1 MRNIWTIL
9 KRELN
14 SYFNSGIAYIYLI
27 VFLAINNGLFM
38 TRFFLI
44 GRADMRLY
52 FESLPTI
59 LFVFIPAVTMRLWA
73 EDKKENT
80 FELLMTF
87 PMKLQELVLGKF
99 LASLIFYSL
108 ALLSTITI
116 PIILSAAGSPDIGA
130 IIGGYLGSLLT
141 GALFLAIGIF
151 ISGLTNEQIVAFVLT
166 TLSCF
171 LIFFLGTDFF
181 ASFIDGWFAGWGT
194 FIKNYIGAASH
205 IISFGK
211 GVISIKD
218 ILYFTAAISVFLILN
233 GFYFEGRLR
242 PKAKAVFSLTV
253 IVSMLGLTV
262 FNWLIH
268 DLRLGRFDIT
278 ETKIYTTSPVSQKIL
293 QSLKVPVSLN
303 LYISPQD
310 KMPTALKT
318 IEQDISGK
326 LDELKIISNNK
337 FNYKVFHIEASNLIE
352 QNQKSAESSNTTGS
366 LEKRLQDKGV
376 LPFQVESIDKDEVGL
391 KLIYSA
397 ITITYKEKNEEIL
410 PRLTP
415 TDIPDLEY
423 LILSRITKLTRE
435 KKPNIAVFSPVK
447 NQDLSPELS
456 RLLQGMA
463 KPESQYE
470 DEYKTIIPLMRNN
483 GYNIKRVSLTK
494 DDPLA
499 DDLNTLIILN
509 PRKLND
515 RQLYEINKFLLQGG
529 AVLIA
534 AQGFEYAFQSGGP
547 SGIEV
552 TPKKIDLDIN
562 RLIQKWGVKINE
574 KMLMD
579 ENSQIIEIT
588 TGQRVGPFALSMPI
602 KLPNQILVTNE
613 MMRKDMPLMNRLPSL
628 FFMWGSAL
636 EISPDALNTV
646 KLKETLMFS
655 SSPRSWK
662 VSSDGSNLKK
672 ELLTFPKG
680 NPEGKFPLAVM
691 LEGNFGNTFPSTV
704 PQWPDQE
711 TQTPAQSQEA
721 APALIPKPGKLI
733 ITGCSKM
740 FTDQLITGSGN
751 LNLFANI
758 VDGLT
763 LGTEII
769 QIRSNTL
776 TNRELKKLTNAQKV
790 WYKFTAIFLVPILLV
805 LYGSGRLIIRRKE
818 KQLYLAATV
827 K

>member
-9 KRELN
+9 RRELN

-27 VFLAINNGLFM
+27 VFLVINNGLFM

-87 PMKLQELVLGKF
+87 PMKPQELVLGKF

-151 ISGLTNEQIVAFVLT
+151 ISGLTSEQIVAFVLT

-181 ASFIDGWFAGWGT
+181 ASFIDGWFTGWGT

-205 IISFGK
+205 IISFSK

-242 PKAKAVFSLTV
+242 PKAKAVFSLSV
-253 IVSMLGLTV
+253 MVSILGLTV

-278 ETKIYTTSPVSQKIL
+278 ETKIYTTSDVSRKIL

-352 QNQKSAESSNTTGS
+352 QNQKPAESSHTTDS

-435 KKPNIAVFSPVK
+435 KKPNIAIFSPGK

-483 GYNIKRVSLTK
+483 GYNIKRVNLTK
-494 DDPLA
+494 DDPLT
-499 DDLNTLIILN
+499 DDLNTLLILN
-509 PRKLND
+509 PGKLND

-529 AVLIA
+529 AVLVA

-562 RLIQKWGVKINE
+562 RLIQKWGVKINDE
-574 KMLMD
+574 MLMD

-588 TGQRVGPFALSMPI
+588 TGQRVGPFALSVPI
-602 KLPNQILVTNE
+602 KVPNQILVTNE

-628 FFMWGSAL
+628 FYMWGSAL
-636 EISPDALNTV
+636 EISPDALGAA

-655 SSPRSWK
+655 SSKRSWK

-680 NPEGKFPLAVM
+680 NPEGKFPLGVM
-691 LEGNFGNTFPSTV
+691 LEGNFSITFQSAIP
-704 PQWPDQE
+704 PWPNQE

-721 APALIPKPGKLI
+721 APALTPKPGKLI
-733 ITGCSKM
+733 IIGCSKM
-740 FTDQLITGSGN
+740 FTDQLITGAGN

-763 LGTEII
+763 LGTDVI

-776 TNRELKKLTNAQKV
+776 TSRELKKLTTTQKV
-790 WYKFTAIFLVPILLV
+790 WYKFTAIFLVPFLLV

>member
-38 TRFFLI
+38 TRFFLM

-59 LFVFIPAVTMRLWA
+59 LFVFIPAITMRLWA

-87 PMKLQELVLGKF
+87 PMRPRELVLGKF

-108 ALLSTITI
+108 TLLSTITI
-116 PIILSAAGSPDIGA
+116 PIILFAAGSPDSGA
-130 IIGGYLGSLLT
+130 IIGGYLGSFLT

-151 ISGLTNEQIVAFVLT
+151 ISGLTKEQIVAFVLT

-171 LIFFLGTDFF
+171 LFFFLGTDFF
-181 ASFIDGWFAGWGT
+181 AAFIDGWIGGWGT
-194 FIKNYIGAASH
+194 FIKNYIGTASH
-205 IISFGK
+205 TISFSK

-242 PKAKAVFSLTV
+242 PKAKAVFSLSV
-253 IVSMLGLTV
+253 IVSILGLII

-278 ETKIYTTSPVSQKIL
+278 ETKIYTTSLVSRKML
-293 QSLKVPVSLN
+293 GELKVPVYLS
-303 LYISPQD
+303 LYISPQN

-326 LDELKIISNNK
+326 LEELKIISNNK
-337 FNYKVFHIEASNLIE
+337 FNYKIFHIEASNLIE
-352 QNQKSAESSNTTGS
+352 QNQNPGESSDTTGS
-366 LEKRLQDKGV
+366 LEKKLQDKGV

-397 ITITYKEKNEEIL
+397 ITIAYKEKNEEIL

-415 TDIPDLEY
+415 RDIPDLEY
-423 LILSRITKLTRE
+423 LILSRIAKLTRE
-435 KKPNIAVFSPVK
+435 KKPNIALFSPLK
-447 NQDLSPELS
+447 NEGLSPEIS
-456 RLLQGMA
+456 RLIQGMA
-463 KPESQYE
+463 ESESRYE
-470 DEYKTIIPLMRNN
+470 DEYKTVIPLMRNN
-483 GYNIKRVSLTK
+483 GYNVKRINLTK
-494 DDPLA
+494 DDPITG
-499 DDLNTLIILN
+499 DLNTLLILN
-509 PRKLND
+509 PGKLDD
-515 RQLYEINKFLLQGG
+515 RQLYEINKFLTQGG

-534 AQGFEYAFQSGGP
+534 AQGFEYAFQSGGTQ
-547 SGIEV
+547 GIEIS
-552 TPKKIDLDIN
+552 PKKADLDIN
-562 RLIQKWGVKINE
+562 RLIQKWGVKINDE
-574 KMLMD
+574 MLMD
-579 ENSQIIEIT
+579 ESSQIIEVT

-602 KLPNQILVTNE
+602 KVPNQILVTNE
-613 MMRKDMPLMNRLPSL
+613 MMRPDMPLMNRLPSL

-636 EISPDALNTV
+636 EISPDALKTAN
-646 KLKETLMFS
+646 LKETLMFS
-655 SSPRSWK
+655 SSKRSWK
-662 VSSDGSNLKK
+662 APSDGSNLKK
-672 ELLTFPKG
+672 ELLTFPKS
-680 NPEGKFPLAVM
+680 NPEGAFPLAVM
-691 LEGNFGNTFPSTV
+691 LEGDFSDTFQSI
-704 PQWPDQE
+704 PQWPNQD
-711 TQTPAQSQEA
+711 TQTPAQNQET
-721 APALIPKPGKLI
+721 APALTPKPGKLI

-740 FTDQLITGSGN
+740 FTDQLMSGAGN

-763 LGTEII
+763 LGTDII

-776 TNRELKKLTNAQKV
+776 TSRELNKLTNPQKA
-790 WYKFTAIFLVPILLV
+790 WYKFIAVFLVPILLV
-805 LYGSGRLIIRRKE
+805 LYGSLRLFIRGKE
-818 KQLYLAATV
+818 KQLYLAATA